1 MRHALGHRKFCR
13 STSHRLAMLNNLAI
27 SLINHEQI
35 ITTLPKAKELR
46 PYLERLVTMA
56 RNKNTLHS
64 RRILLSR
71 LKNGNAV
78 DKLFAVFAGRY
89 KDRNGGYLRIVKN
102 RLFKFY
108 FTTSFFNSFFFFC
121 AQFSHE
127 MPAL

>member
-102 RLFKFY
+102 GFRRGD
-108 FTTSFFNSFFFFC
+108 C
-121 AQFSHE
+121 APIAVIEFVDRDIS
-127 MPAL
+127 AKGRSY